1 MSMEQETLIYVEEN
15 DKKEARVL
23 TQSFANKEVKSRAYI
38 NALGAELGLKYLAL
52 ENINNSKTYNLH
64 NVHKIIE
71 ELDISDIMLSN
82 IHIDVRVVFDE
93 NLIFIPKSHFE
104 YDILPDIY
112 LVLNLSEDHAHAK
125 FLGFFEPKLIN
136 KNNQNDDYYF
146 IEKEK
151 LSSPLNLKEFIENFK
166 GNTTNSL
173 SEQENGNAEMLMVS
187 LIDQNVSKNEM
198 KELLK
203 YLAKSSDLRDKFI
216 EFENF
221 EVLSYKAEHSPDVT
235 FPKDIEAEET
245 IDATIDDIGD
255 IGDAE
260 AFSESEFNEE
270 DSSLEDNTDFFNNEP
285 DADISDANLQSEN
298 EETIVESLENSND
311 IEGFGEI
318 DNLDELS
325 GFDNDEEISG
335 ITDIDTSNENSSE
348 EIDFEN
354 NTNVLDELS
363 DTAEETADLGADI
376 AELSAGAASGI
387 AAAAEV
393 SLAGAA
399 DLGLETTE
407 IAAETLGELS
417 EEFMSDT
424 VEDISQTDD
433 TAEENLNEDLPSL
446 DDMMSND
453 NQNLP
458 LTEEE
463 TDIEIQDLDTIE
475 TVDISQNLPETT
487 ESEMEV
493 LDISGVD
500 AVPNNLDAN
509 ISETIEFN
517 NIEPP
522 EEEPCLN
529 AVNME
534 TTSPTMSIDNIDNF
548 AGLEPINS
556 DDMEFSDNSVDIEK
570 LSAEPMENI
579 GIMPMDEMDPFAPVD
594 LDNINLMDNI
604 PQNNGANIQQQNEEI
619 ENSFDEEE
627 IGSSLDEIPDFG
639 ADLGGELG
647 GLDEISDISN
657 DIPETSDSEQT
668 PDDNSVSS
676 ETSDIVELNELE
688 NLTVDDIVETP
699 IEENDIIEQDEAH
712 ITSESVSNTEISEIS
727 DFSDLSEIP
736 DENPEF
742 SEIAGLDD
750 LAVDAP
756 ASVETPNADE
766 NSGFDEF
773 SGLSETN
780 GITEESATT
789 DDIENITPEIETDDN
804 ELTMLFNENPESLNS
819 AEQIQNLESPFLNRQ
834 PKQNS
839 KMKVILIAVVAAL
852 ILGASG
858 LGLMLKNKH
867 TTADIDPLAQE
878 EPETEMPSEE
888 PAAADNSDILAN
900 TPAVETIPAA
910 QTEPANIK
918 EVKPAAAAKT
928 AKPINPQGTYVTVK
942 KLSWEVPDYLSYSN
956 NITKYLQ
963 TAGKSIK
970 LSLSSDL
977 LLTSEY
983 AYSNQVKVAM
993 TLSNDGNLKDI
1004 NIVKSSGSDQI
1015 NKIVLQT
1022 VKDTLNVIKPATGEV
1037 PTPEFKLGLTINF

>member
-285 DADISDANLQSEN
+285 DADISDKNLQSEN
-298 EETIVESLENSND
+298 EETIVESIENSND
-311 IEGFGEI
+311 LEGFGEI
-318 DNLDELS
+318 NNLNELS
-325 GFDNDEEISG
+325 GFDNDEEI
-335 ITDIDTSNENSSE
+335 DIENTS
-348 EIDFEN
+348 
-354 NTNVLDELS
+354 NVLDELS

-387 AAAAEV
+387 AAAEV

-529 AVNME
+529 AVNIE